1 MLTTLENDYALVISQ
16 SLIWGDMDA
25 YQHINNTVY
34 FRYFE
39 DIRMAYFEKIGVN
52 AHMEQHNQAPILART
67 ECDFRSPLIYP
78 DQIVIATNCQPL
90 SEKKF
95 NMDYVIYSEQQD
107 RLVAE
112 GSGLGVYYDFNEHK
126 SCKIP
131 ADIVARMKAPIG
143 RE

>member
-1 MLTTLENDYALVISQ
+1 MFNTLEKDYALVISQ
-16 SLIWGDMDA
+16 NLIWGDMDA

-39 DIRMAYFEKIGVN
+39 DTRMAYFEKIGVN
-52 AHMEQHNQAPILART
+52 AHMVQHNQAPILART

-78 DQIVIATNCQPL
+78 DQIYIATKCQLL

-95 NMDYVIYSEQQD
+95 NMDYVIVSKAQN

-112 GSGLGVYYDFNEHK
+112 GSGLGVYYDFNTHK
-126 SCKIP
+126 SCKVPERI
-131 ADIVARMKAPIG
+131 ALAMQS
-143 RE
+143 